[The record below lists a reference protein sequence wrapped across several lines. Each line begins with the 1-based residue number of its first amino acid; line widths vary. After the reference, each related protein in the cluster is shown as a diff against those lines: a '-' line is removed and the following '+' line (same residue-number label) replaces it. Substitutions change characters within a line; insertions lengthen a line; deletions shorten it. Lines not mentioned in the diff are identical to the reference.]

1 MRRVGPPG
9 LGLVVLALACA
20 GCGGAIASPST
31 RYASSNAPPV
41 VQALYRN
48 TDRAEVNGEIEV
60 TALVADDDGM
70 TERLEYDWS
79 ATAGF
84 FKGSGQT
91 VRWRAPGAAVPD
103 QHVLTLNV
111 VDRYTLVG
119 DGRPRPLA
127 DSATARLAVHVN
139 DSPTELNKLAFTFIN
154 DFVHPER
161 SATYCVRNF
170 SDNCGGKADEFGDIV
185 RNRAQFIVNPAAS
198 TFTFR
203 SMSFNTPG
211 NVAEQATAAT
221 VRLNCRFVS
230 IRRETGLTEVA
241 EGVCRLT
248 NVYENYHW
256 RLCESLFDP
265 VGTSTAFI
273 F

>member
-1 MRRVGPPG
+1 
-9 LGLVVLALACA
+9 
-20 GCGGAIASPST
+20 
-31 RYASSNAPPV
+31 
-41 VQALYRN
+41 
-48 TDRAEVNGEIEV
+48 
-60 TALVADDDGM
+60 M

-79 ATAGF
+79 ATAGTF
-84 FKGSGQT
+84 TGSGPT
-91 VRWRAPGAAVPD
+91 VRWHAPGAALPD
-103 QHVLTLNV
+103 VQLLTLNV
-111 VDRYTLVG
+111 IDRYTLVG
-119 DGRPRPLA
+119 DGRPRPLI
-127 DSATARLAVHVN
+127 DGATARLTVHVN
-139 DSPTELNKLAFTFIN
+139 DSPIELNKLAFTFIY

-161 SATYCVRNF
+161 SAAYCVRNF

-211 NVAEQATAAT
+211 NVPDQATAAT

-230 IRRETGLTEVA
+230 VRRETGLTEVA
-241 EGVCRLT
+241 DGVCRLT

-256 RLCESLFDP
+256 RLCESLFDAVAP
-265 VGTSTAFI
+265 PAASAFI

>member
-9 LGLVVLALACA
+9 LGVVVLALACA

-84 FKGSGQT
+84 FNGSGQT
-91 VRWRAPGAAVPD
+91 V
-103 QHVLTLNV
+103 
-111 VDRYTLVG
+111 
-119 DGRPRPLA
+119 
-127 DSATARLAVHVN
+127 
-139 DSPTELNKLAFTFIN
+139 
-154 DFVHPER
+154 
-161 SATYCVRNF
+161 
-170 SDNCGGKADEFGDIV
+170 
-185 RNRAQFIVNPAAS
+185 
-198 TFTFR
+198 
-203 SMSFNTPG
+203 
-211 NVAEQATAAT
+211 
-221 VRLNCRFVS
+221 
-230 IRRETGLTEVA
+230 
-241 EGVCRLT
+241 
-248 NVYENYHW
+248 
-256 RLCESLFDP
+256 LFDP
-265 VGTSTAFI
+265 VGPSTAFA